1 MGVQIGKDKIYHIIT
16 CIILTIF
23 FSLFIKDIIII
34 KPIISAL
41 FAFSFFTTF
50 KETINDLIY
59 KSGCFD
65 IGDIKA
71 NAIGSITGGIIL
83 CVVQFVF

>member
-1 MGVQIGKDKIYHIIT
+1 MGVKIEKDKIYHIIT
-16 CIILTIF
+16 CIILTII
-23 FSLFIKDIIII
+23 FSFFIKDIIII

-59 KSGCFD
+59 KNGCFD
-65 IGDIKA
+65 IEDIKA
-71 NAIGSITGGIIL
+71 NAIGSITGGIFL
-83 CVVQFVF
+83 CVVQFAF